1 MSNTSNE
8 GFNEPVNVKKPG
20 FLNQVAST
28 LKESVGMS
36 EDNTIAG
43 KLGEIRNKATAV
55 IADQTGKAGNQ
66 ATKLAGQAVN
76 TYGQARNQVMNRVS
90 NAQNRG
96 KTFINTARNTATST
110 MKTAQNTARATLATA
125 TNEAQKRV
133 ENLKGLHSNAT
144 GTTAVIAAIKK
155 NGKKT
160 RRHIRKHMDH
170 LARKVEASCG
180 KTTSNAI
187 TVGGRRKTKKG
198 KKGKKGRKSKKRHR
212 KTKRSK
218 ARHTKRRSRR

>member
-8 GFNEPVNVKKPG
+8 GLNESVNVKKPG
-20 FLNQVAST
+20 FLNQAVST
-28 LKESVGMS
+28 IKESVGMS
-36 EDNTIAG
+36 EDNTFAG

-55 IADQTGKAGNQ
+55 IAEQTGKAGNQ

-110 MKTAQNTARATLATA
+110 IKTAQNTARGTLATA
-125 TNEAQKRV
+125 TNEAKKRV

-180 KTTSNAI
+180 KARNNAI

-198 KKGKKGRKSKKRHR
+198 KGRKGRKSKKGHR

-218 ARHTKRRSRR
+218 ARYTKRRSRR

>member
-8 GFNEPVNVKKPG
+8 GFNESVNVKKPG
-20 FLNQVAST
+20 LFNQAVST

-36 EDNTIAG
+36 EDNTFAG
-43 KLGEIRNKATAV
+43 KLGEMRNKATAV
-55 IADQTGKAGNQ
+55 IAEQTGKVGNQ

-96 KTFINTARNTATST
+96 KTFINTARNTATAT
-110 MKTAQNTARATLATA
+110 MKTAQNTATATLATA
-125 TNEAQKRV
+125 TNEAKKRV
-133 ENLKGLHSNAT
+133 KNLKKLHSNVT
-144 GTTAVIAAIKK
+144 GTTKIIAAIKK

-160 RRHIRKHMDH
+160 RKHINH

-180 KTTSNAI
+180 KARNI
-187 TVGGRRKTKKG
+187 VGGRRKTKKS
-198 KKGKKGRKSKKRHR
+198 KKGHR
-212 KTKRSK
+212 KTKRSHRNK
-218 ARHTKRRSRR
+218 ARHTKRRLRR